1 MIMGWWVMASDFPPG
16 LGERGSRL
24 WREASASWSLT
35 PAHSVLLEEACRIAD
50 RLDVLNTIILRASS
64 QVNGDDEETSG
75 ESVDVSGLLA
85 ESRQQATALRGLIA
99 EIRQGQKGS
108 VAVPAETSGGSGVS
122 DLSARI
128 AERRKQAQG

>member
-1 MIMGWWVMASDFPPG
+1 
-16 LGERGSRL
+16 
-24 WREASASWSLT
+24 
-35 PAHSVLLEEACRIAD
+35 LEEACRIAD
-50 RLDVLNTIILRASS
+50 RLDVLNSIILRVSS
-64 QVNGDDEETSG
+64 QVNGDDDESSG

-99 EIRQGQKGS
+99 EIRQGQKG
-108 VAVPAETSGGSGVS
+108 VAAVPVEQSGGSGVS

>member
-1 MIMGWWVMASDFPPG
+1 MIMGWWGMASDFPLG

-50 RLDVLNTIILRASS
+50 RLDVLNAIILRMSS
-64 QVNGDDEETSG
+64 QVKADDEDSER
-75 ESVDVSGLLA
+75 ESVDISGVLA

-99 EIRQGQKGS
+99 EIRQGQKGAA
-108 VAVPAETSGGSGVS
+108 AVPVEASGGSGVS

-128 AERRKQAQG
+128 AERRKQAKG